1 MQQLCIEYFYPLT
14 EQIGLDLDY
23 EPSIAYAKKLQE
35 ERWKNSV
42 TLTSGMGLMAG
53 SNGVAWATVGSS
65 HIGAPSFTIN
75 VDQMPITIVSKKKPN
90 FVKQFIYKTLGM
102 KWKSE

>member
-1 MQQLCIEYFYPLT
+1 MQQLEIQYFYPLT
-14 EQIGLDLDY
+14 EQIPLDLDY
-23 EPSIAYAKKLQE
+23 KPCNDYSEEQRKKQTYTGYTL
-35 ERWKNSV
+35 NSW
-42 TLTSGMGLMAG
+42 SA
-53 SNGVAWATVGSS
+53 NGTTAWATISNN
-65 HIGAPSFTIN
+65 IGNPSFTIN

>member
-1 MQQLCIEYFYPLT
+1 MQQFEIQYFFPLT
-14 EQIGLDLDY
+14 EQIPLDLDY
-23 EPSIAYAKKLQE
+23 KPCTDYSEEQRKKQTYTGY
-35 ERWKNSV
+35 
-42 TLTSGMGLMAG
+42 TLDSWAG
-53 SNGVAWATVGSS
+53 TGATTWATITNS